1 MQSQGSTQLTD
12 SCKKTTIQGNHML
25 GNDNSNSCKEIIIQG
40 SQAVKVIPNQ
50 STDFCFRQERDKDMR
65 VEEKRLVKVKEEVTT
80 EDAKLKK
87 VFSMIFLFKHLL
99 NFLSLG
105 SGFPRI
111 P

>member
-12 SCKKTTIQGNHML
+12 SCKKTTNQGNHML
-25 GNDNSNSCKEIIIQG
+25 GNSNSTSCKEIIIQG
-40 SQAVKVIPNQ
+40 SQEVKVIPNQ

-87 VFSMIFLFKHLL
+87 VFSKIFVFKDLL
-99 NFLSLG
+99 DF
-105 SGFPRI
+105 
-111 P
+111 

>member
-1 MQSQGSTQLTD
+1 
-12 SCKKTTIQGNHML
+12 ML
-25 GNDNSNSCKEIIIQG
+25 GNDNSTSCKEIIIQG

-87 VFSMIFLFKHLL
+87 VFSKIFVFKDLL